1 MSEGR
6 ILVVTV
12 GTSLFSSASWSCE
25 GELKS
30 IRGYRDWIEE
40 HLEDP
45 AGRRSSGA
53 RTAEALEK
61 LLGEQGPQ
69 ITAKHFAPDFG
80 RPLRYSGE
88 MATLLRWSQRFGR
101 GEESTAGFL
110 ERSYRE
116 IQLLAP
122 TDDNNPS
129 RVAASHLQVIL
140 RDRVGHPN
148 VTLPGSL
155 RSSHLHELLDHLR
168 NHLATLAGTETEA
181 DLLVTGGYKAY
192 SLLAGKF
199 VATQPRD
206 HHWRALYLHEDDIGQ
221 LIVEGR
227 AETSI
232 GQEKVGGTR
241 WPLPLGED

>member
-1 MSEGR
+1 LSEGR

-12 GTSLFSSASWSCE
+12 GTSLFSSASWVCE

-45 AGRRSSGA
+45 AGRRSKGT
-53 RTAEALEK
+53 RTAEALES

-69 ITAKHFAPDFG
+69 ITAKHFAVDFD

-88 MATLLRWSQRFGR
+88 MATLLRCSQRFGQ
-101 GEESTAGFL
+101 GEESFAGFL
-110 ERSYRE
+110 QRSYRE

-122 TDDNNPS
+122 ADGKNPS
-129 RVAASHLQVIL
+129 RVAAGHLQIIL

-155 RSSHLHELLDHLR
+155 RSSRLHELLDHLR
-168 NHLATLAGTETEA
+168 SHLKSLAAAQAEA

-206 HHWRALYLHEDDIGQ
+206 HNWRALYLHEEDIGQ

-227 AETSI
+227 TETSV

-241 WPLPLGED
+241 WPAPLGED